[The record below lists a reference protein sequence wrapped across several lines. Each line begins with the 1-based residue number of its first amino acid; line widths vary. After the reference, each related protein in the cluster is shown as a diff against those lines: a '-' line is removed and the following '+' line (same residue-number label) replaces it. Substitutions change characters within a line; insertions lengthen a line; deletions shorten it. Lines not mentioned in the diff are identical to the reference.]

1 MKRLYVWVRRPDGT
15 ARLAGELGTTE
26 PTVAGRFESEFEYAP
41 EWSTAPDAFPLDPVS
56 LPLQPLER
64 RFQAEQFQPPLS
76 VFDDSLPDDWGR
88 RLLAKSLSL
97 EGRAPSPPE
106 MLLALQGGGPGAL
119 TFTDRPS
126 PPSPAATPPTQS
138 LSSLL
143 SAATRFEAG
152 TLPPGDAFR
161 RLLEGSSRAGG
172 ARPKALVHDDEG
184 EWLAKF
190 PSRSRDGIFD
200 VVGLERTCLQLAR
213 RARLLIPDMRL
224 QSIGRRRV
232 LLVRRF
238 DVTEHGGR
246 IHMISM
252 RTLCRE
258 RPGVY
263 VTSYTDLALIL
274 RKYSASPAEDV
285 AALFRHMAFN
295 AAIGNVD
302 DHLKNFWM
310 LNTSSGYRLAPAF
323 DLVPDVAERCEH
335 TLSFQY
341 DFGSPTRE
349 ILLAVAKDWGMGRA
363 EHCVDEVVQA
373 VSNFRSTAR
382 KLAVRRGKGLD
393 LISADVRRRV
403 KLLAQSKR

>member
-1 MKRLYVWVRRPDGT
+1 MKRIYVWVRRPDGT
-15 ARLAGELGTTE
+15 ACLAGELGTSE
-26 PTVAGRFESEFEYAP
+26 PTSGGRFESEFEYTA
-41 EWSTAPDAFPLDPVS
+41 EWSEDPFAFPLDPVS
-56 LPLQPLER
+56 LPLQPLGR
-64 RFQAEQFQPPLS
+64 RFRAEQFYPPLS

-88 RLLAKSLSL
+88 RLLARSLSL
-97 EGRAPSPPE
+97 EGRTLSSPE

-119 TFTDRPS
+119 LFTDRPS
-126 PPSPAATPPTQS
+126 PPSSVATPATQS

-152 TLPPGDAFR
+152 TLPPGDQFR

-200 VVGLERTCLQLAR
+200 VVGLEATCLELAG
-213 RARLLIPDMRL
+213 RAGLVVPDMRL
-224 QSIGRRRV
+224 QSVGKRRV

-238 DVTEHGGR
+238 DVTQHGGR
-246 IHMISM
+246 THMISM

-263 VTSYTDLALIL
+263 VTSHTDLALVL

-285 AALFRHMAFN
+285 AALFRHMTFN

-310 LNTSSGYRLAPAF
+310 LNAPSGYRLAPAF
-323 DLVPDVAERCEH
+323 DLVPDVAERREH

-341 DFGSPTRE
+341 DYGCPTRE
-349 ILLAVAKDWGMGRA
+349 ALLAVAKEWQVARA
-363 EHCVDEVVQA
+363 ENCVDEVVQA
-373 VSNFRSTAR
+373 VRKFRAVAR
-382 KLAVRRGKGLD
+382 KLAVRGRKGLD
-393 LISADVRRRV
+393 LISADVRRRLE
-403 KLLAQSKR
+403 LLAR